1 MRIFDSLDT
10 VDPADFA
17 QGSAVA
23 IGKFD
28 GVHLGHQALLQRVLA
43 VSEAQ
48 DLEPVVFTFSNNPLS
63 FLRPELCPPSIMSPA
78 QQLEAFADAG
88 LGSCVIVPFDEK
100 LASVSA
106 EDFIEQ
112 VLVGRLRVKHLCLGA
127 DFRFGRGGAGNAALL
142 QDAGLRFGFEV
153 EVVPNIEDPQC
164 GRISSSRVREAIQHG
179 DVALASRMLGR
190 AASMRGVVVRG
201 NARGREL
208 GFPTANLGG
217 ETEGLRPA
225 DGVYAG
231 WAMVRGSRF
240 MAAISVGANVTFEPE
255 GEPRVEAYLLDV
267 DEDLYGKTIELHFV
281 QRIRDMVAF
290 SSAEALVER
299 MREDVNEA
307 RMILR

>member
-10 VDPADFA
+10 VDSADFA

-217 ETEGLRPA
+217 EIEGLRPA

-267 DEDLYGKTIELHFV
+267 DEDLYGETIELHFV

-307 RMILR
+307 RTILR